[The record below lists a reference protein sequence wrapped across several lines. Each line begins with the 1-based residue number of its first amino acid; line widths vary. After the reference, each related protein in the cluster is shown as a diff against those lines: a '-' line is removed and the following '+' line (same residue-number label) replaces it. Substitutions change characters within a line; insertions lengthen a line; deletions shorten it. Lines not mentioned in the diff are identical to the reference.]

1 MKLTVLPNETTLLSW
16 LEDDYLALCHTK
28 DIILSPNTGAS

>member
-16 LEDDYLALCHTK
+16 LVGDYLAICHTK